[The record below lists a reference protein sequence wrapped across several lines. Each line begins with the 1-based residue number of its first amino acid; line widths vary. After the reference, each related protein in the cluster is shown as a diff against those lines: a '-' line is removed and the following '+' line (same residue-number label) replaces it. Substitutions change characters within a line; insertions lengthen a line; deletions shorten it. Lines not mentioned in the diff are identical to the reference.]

1 MGNNELYDW
10 LYLADADIDSALFL
24 KSGRPQHKEIIC
36 FHCQQS
42 AEKYLKAFLVSC
54 QTEPSKTHDLR
65 VLCELCQVQDN
76 SFAELNLM
84 CSYLNPFGVQPR
96 YPHELDITEQ
106 TIEKVILYA
115 QTIREFPAIKLLR
128 DKYNFD

>member
-96 YPHELDITEQ
+96 YPHEFGHYRTDNRKSYT
-106 TIEKVILYA
+106 
-115 QTIREFPAIKLLR
+115 LR
-128 DKYNFD
+128 ANNSRISGNKIVAGQI